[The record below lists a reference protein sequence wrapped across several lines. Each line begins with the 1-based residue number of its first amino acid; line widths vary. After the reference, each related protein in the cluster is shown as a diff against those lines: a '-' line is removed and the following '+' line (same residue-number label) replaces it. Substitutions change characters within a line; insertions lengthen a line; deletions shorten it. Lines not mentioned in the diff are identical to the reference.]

1 VADQLSA
8 GAATL
13 RSLRGQRRRN
23 RVRNLDW
30 FEAAYR
36 AYVTGIVALVAILV
50 LSSWLGDKTPSPEG
64 FADLHEHGP
73 AAIGLMAAVALAI
86 GLRSGSRGGPLAVEP
101 AEVRYTLL
109 AAVDRR
115 TALIGPALRQVR
127 FAAFLGAVVGAIG
140 GILAWRRL
148 GDSGFAWAASG
159 ALAGAA
165 IALALVG
172 AAMVAS
178 GLRIRPWLASLLGA
192 AVLAWAVADV
202 AGYVPAPTTTLG
214 SLALWPLRV
223 HLVDLLGVLGTLAL
237 VAAGIT
243 LLRGVSLEAAER
255 RTGLVGQLRFA
266 LTVQDLRTVIV
277 LRRQL
282 AQDTPRNRPWVRLPG
297 RGRFV
302 VWRRGWHGLLRF
314 PAARFLRLFV
324 LAVAGG
330 ICLSAAYHG
339 TTPLIIV
346 GALLAYLAGL
356 DAIEPLSQEID
367 QSDRADALPIDR
379 GDLFLRHAAVPAVI
393 AALVGLVGAATAI
406 VINRTTESVELAAV
420 LFLPA
425 AWCGA
430 SGAIISTA
438 MSAPDPFKDG
448 QLLPPEVA
456 GMKLAFR
463 TAWPLIVALIGM
475 LPVVAAHRANVAG
488 NPPLP
493 PAIQAA
499 VGALLVAGLTAAW
512 LRFREPA
519 RAWWKSF
526 QEEGQQA
533 AKDRQAAKQGSTR

>member
-36 AYVTGIVALVAILV
+36 AYLTGIVGLVVVLV
-50 LSSWLGDKTPSPEG
+50 LSSWLGDKTPSPAG
-64 FADLHEHGP
+64 FADLLDHGP
-73 AAIGLMAAVALAI
+73 AAIGLVAAAGLAL

-109 AAVDRR
+109 SPVDRR
-115 TALIGPALRQVR
+115 TALLGPALRQVR

-140 GILAWRRL
+140 GVLAWRRL
-148 GDSGFAWAASG
+148 GDSGFAWAATCG
-159 ALAGAA
+159 VAGVAMALGL
-165 IALALVG
+165 IG
-172 AAMVAS
+172 AAMLAS
-178 GLRIRPWLASLLGA
+178 GLRIRPWLATLLGA
-192 AVLAWAVADV
+192 LVLAWAAADV
-202 AGYVPAPTTTLG
+202 AGYVPAPTTTIG

-223 HLVDLLGVLGTLAL
+223 HLVDILGVLGALAL
-237 VAAGIT
+237 VAIGIS
-243 LLRGVSLEAAER
+243 LLRGLSLEAAER

-266 LTVQDLRTVIV
+266 VTVQDLRTVIV

-282 AQDTPRNRPWVRLPG
+282 AQDTPRNRPWLRLPG

-314 PAARFLRLFV
+314 PAVRFLRLFV

-330 ICLSAAYHG
+330 LCMSAAYHG
-339 TTPLIIV
+339 TTPLIV
-346 GALLAYLAGL
+346 VAALVAYLAGL

-367 QSDRADALPIDR
+367 QSDRADALPVDR
-379 GDLFLRHAAVPAVI
+379 GDLLLRHAAVPAVI
-393 AALVGLVGAATAI
+393 AAVVGLIGAATA
-406 VINRTTESVELAAV
+406 VAINRTTVSIELAAV
-420 LFLPA
+420 MFAPA

-430 SGAIISTA
+430 AGAIISTA

-463 TAWPLIVALIGM
+463 TAWPLIVALIGT
-475 LPVVAAHRANVAG
+475 LPVVAARRAHVNGVDPVPA
-488 NPPLP
+488 
-493 PAIQAA
+493 AIQAA
-499 VGALLVAGLTAAW
+499 IGALLVAGFTTAW

-533 AKDRQAAKQGSTR
+533 AKERQAAKRGSTR

>member
-36 AYVTGIVALVAILV
+36 AYLTGIVGLVVVLV
-50 LSSWLGDKTPSPEG
+50 LSSWLGDKTPSPAG
-64 FADLHEHGP
+64 FADLLDHGP
-73 AAIGLMAAVALAI
+73 AALGLVAAAALAL

-109 AAVDRR
+109 SPVDRR
-115 TALIGPALRQVR
+115 VALIGPALRQIR

-140 GILAWRRL
+140 GVLAWRRL
-148 GDSGFAWAASG
+148 GDSGFAWAASCG
-159 ALAGAA
+159 VAGAS
-165 IALALVG
+165 IAVGLIG

-178 GLRIRPWLASLLGA
+178 GLRLRPWMASLIG
-192 AVLAWAVADV
+192 AVLLGWAAADI
-202 AGYVPAPTTTLG
+202 AGYVPAPTTTIG

-223 HLVDLLGVLGTLAL
+223 HLVDVLGVLGALAL
-237 VAAGIT
+237 AAIGIAV
-243 LLRGVSLEAAER
+243 LRGVSLEAAER

-266 LTVQDLRTVIV
+266 VTVQDLRTVIV

-282 AQDTPRNRPWVRLPG
+282 AQDTPRSRPWLRVPG
-297 RGRFV
+297 RGRFI

-314 PAARFLRLFV
+314 PAVRFLRLFV

-330 ICLSAAYHG
+330 LCMSAAYHG
-339 TTPLIIV
+339 STALIIV
-346 GALLAYLAGL
+346 AALVAYLAGL

-367 QSDRADALPIDR
+367 QSDRSDSLPIDR
-379 GDLFLRHAAVPAVI
+379 GELLLRHAVVPAVI
-393 AALVGLVGAATAI
+393 SAIVGLVGAVTA
-406 VINRTTESVELAAV
+406 VAINRTTVSVELAAV
-420 LFLPA
+420 MFAPA

-430 SGAIISTA
+430 AGAMISTA

-463 TAWPLIVALIGM
+463 TAWPLIVALIGT
-475 LPVVAAHRANVAG
+475 LPVVAARRAFVNG
-488 NPPLP
+488 NEPV
-493 PAIQAA
+493 PAAAQAA
-499 VGALLVAGLTAAW
+499 VAALLVAGFTTAW

-533 AKDRQAAKQGSTR
+533 AKERQAAKRGSTR

>member
-1 VADQLSA
+1 MADQLSA

-23 RVRNLDW
+23 RLRDLDW

-36 AYVTGIVALVAILV
+36 AYLTGIVGIVIVLV
-50 LSSWLGDKTPSPEG
+50 LSSWLGDSRPSPEG
-64 FADLHEHGP
+64 FADLLDHGP
-73 AAIGLMAAVALAI
+73 AAIGLVAALAI
-86 GLRSGSRGGPLAVEP
+86 ALGLRSGSRGGPLAVEP

-109 AAVDRR
+109 SPVDRR
-115 TALIGPALRQVR
+115 AALIGPALRQVR
-127 FAAFLGAVVGAIG
+127 FAAFLGAVVGVIG
-140 GILAWRRL
+140 GVLAWRRL
-148 GDSGFAWAASG
+148 GDSGLAWAVSG
-159 ALAGAA
+159 AATGAS
-165 IALALVG
+165 IALALIG

-178 GLRIRPWLASLLGA
+178 GLRLRPWLASLIAA
-192 AVLAWAVADV
+192 AVLAWAAADI
-202 AGYVPAPTTTLG
+202 AELAPAPTTMFG

-223 HLVDLLGVLGTLAL
+223 HPIDLLGVLGAL
-237 VAAGIT
+237 VLVALGVS
-243 LLRGVSLEAAER
+243 LLRGLSLEAAER

-266 LTVQDLRTVIV
+266 VTVQDLRTVIV

-282 AQDTPRNRPWVRLPG
+282 AQDTPRNRPWFRVPG

-314 PAARFLRLFV
+314 PAVRYLRLVV
-324 LAVAGG
+324 LGAAGG

-339 TTPLIIV
+339 TTPLV
-346 GALLAYLAGL
+346 ALAAIAAYLAGL

-367 QSDRADALPIDR
+367 QSDRADAIPLDK
-379 GDLFLRHAAVPAVI
+379 GDLLLRHIAVPAVV
-393 AALVGLVGAATAI
+393 AALVGLVGAAAA
-406 VINRTTESVELAAV
+406 VALNRTVESVELAAV

-430 SGAIISTA
+430 AGAIISTA
-438 MSAPDPFKDG
+438 MGAPDPFKDG

-463 TAWPLIVALIGM
+463 TAWPLIVAIIGT
-475 LPVVAAHRANVAG
+475 LPVVAARRANTTG

-493 PAIQAA
+493 VAAQAGIA
-499 VGALLVAGLTAAW
+499 ALLVACFIGAW
-512 LRFREPA
+512 LKFREPA

-526 QEEGQQA
+526 QDEGQQA
-533 AKDRQAAKQGSTR
+533 AKERQAAKQGSRR

>member
-13 RSLRGQRRRN
+13 RALRGQRRRN

-36 AYVTGIVALVAILV
+36 AYLTGIVGLALVLV
-50 LSSWLGDKTPSPEG
+50 VSSWLGDKAPSPKG
-64 FADLHEHGP
+64 LADLLDHGP
-73 AAIGLMAAVALAI
+73 AAIGLVAAAALAL

-109 AAVDRR
+109 SPVDRR
-115 TALIGPALRQVR
+115 VALIGPALRQVR
-127 FAAFLGAVVGAIG
+127 FAAFLGAVVGAVG

-148 GDSGFAWAASG
+148 GESGFAWAASG
-159 ALAGAA
+159 GVAGAA
-165 IALALVG
+165 VAVGLIG

-178 GLRIRPWLASLLGA
+178 GLRLRPWMASLLGA
-192 AVLAWAVADV
+192 AILAWGVADI
-202 AGYVPAPTTTLG
+202 AGYVPAPTTTIG
-214 SLALWPLRV
+214 SLVLWPLRV
-223 HLVDLLGVLGTLAL
+223 HAIDVLGVLGALAL
-237 VAAGIT
+237 AAAGLA

-266 LTVQDLRTVIV
+266 VTVQDLRTVIV

-282 AQDTPRNRPWVRLPG
+282 AQDTPRNRPWFRLPG

-302 VWRRGWHGLLRF
+302 VWRRGWYGLLRF
-314 PAARFLRLFV
+314 PAVRFLRLFI

-330 ICLSAAYHG
+330 ICMSAAYHG
-339 TTPLIIV
+339 TTPLIV
-346 GALLAYLAGL
+346 VAALVSYLAGL

-367 QSDRADALPIDR
+367 QSDRADALPIER
-379 GDLFLRHAAVPAVI
+379 GNLLVRHAAVPAVVS
-393 AALVGLVGAATAI
+393 ALVGLVGAATA
-406 VINRTTESVELAAV
+406 VAINRTTLSVELGAV
-420 LFLPA
+420 LFLPV

-430 SGAIISTA
+430 AGAIVSTA

-463 TAWPLIVALIGM
+463 TAWPLIVAIIGT
-475 LPVVAAHRANVAG
+475 LPVVAARRAFTTG
-488 NPPLP
+488 NEPVP
-493 PAIQAA
+493 AA
-499 VGALLVAGLTAAW
+499 VQAGIAALLVAGFTAAW

-519 RAWWKSF
+519 RAWWKNF

-533 AKDRQAAKQGSTR
+533 ARDRQAAKRGTTR

>member
-13 RSLRGQRRRN
+13 RALRGQRRRI

-36 AYVTGIVALVAILV
+36 AYLTGIVGLALVLV
-50 LSSWLGDKTPSPEG
+50 VSSWLGDKAPSPKG
-64 FADLHEHGP
+64 LADLLDHGP
-73 AAIGLMAAVALAI
+73 AAIGLVAAAALAL

-109 AAVDRR
+109 SPVDRR
-115 TALIGPALRQVR
+115 VALIGPALRQVR
-127 FAAFLGAVVGAIG
+127 FAAFLGAVVGAVG

-148 GDSGFAWAASG
+148 GESGFAWAASG
-159 ALAGAA
+159 GVAGAA
-165 IALALVG
+165 VAVGLIG

-178 GLRIRPWLASLLGA
+178 GLRLRPWMASLFGA
-192 AVLAWAVADV
+192 AILAWGVADI
-202 AGYVPAPTTTLG
+202 AGYVPAPTTTIG
-214 SLALWPLRV
+214 SLVLWPLRV
-223 HLVDLLGVLGTLAL
+223 HAIDVLGVLGALAL
-237 VAAGIT
+237 AAAGLA

-266 LTVQDLRTVIV
+266 VTVQDLRTVIV

-282 AQDTPRNRPWVRLPG
+282 AQDTPRNRPWFRLPG

-302 VWRRGWHGLLRF
+302 VWRRGWYGLLRF
-314 PAARFLRLFV
+314 PAVRFLRLFI

-330 ICLSAAYHG
+330 ICMSAAYHG
-339 TTPLIIV
+339 TTPLIV
-346 GALLAYLAGL
+346 VAALVSYLAGL

-367 QSDRADALPIDR
+367 QSDRADALPIER
-379 GDLFLRHAAVPAVI
+379 GNLLVRHAAVPAVVS
-393 AALVGLVGAATAI
+393 ALVGLVGAATA
-406 VINRTTESVELAAV
+406 VAINRTTLSVELGAV
-420 LFLPA
+420 LFLPV

-430 SGAIISTA
+430 AGAIVSTA

-463 TAWPLIVALIGM
+463 TAWPLIVAIIGT
-475 LPVVAAHRANVAG
+475 LPVVAARRAFTTG
-488 NPPLP
+488 NEPVP
-493 PAIQAA
+493 AA
-499 VGALLVAGLTAAW
+499 VQAGIAALLVAGFTAAW

-519 RAWWKSF
+519 RAWWKNF

-533 AKDRQAAKQGSTR
+533 ARDRQAAKRGTTR